1 MSRFRAAAVV
11 TSYDQ
16 GVATAARA
24 DEPLNRPPG
33 TPLPSPSPAAAPPPA
48 ALPSPPVTPAGTALR
63 VLGAAALAF
72 LALQNGALTHG
83 VAATLL
89 VVLTVLSSFAVIAL
103 RTLRRDRDATW
114 AAAVMVVLGAAA
126 TPVIAG
132 GYYYFLG
139 VVVLLTWGRLTL
151 RAGITV
157 AAVGGVLLL
166 ALVARDGVG
175 ANGLGGESLGV
186 LLAYAAGVLA
196 AILFGVNRHQTH
208 ERRRQERELV
218 IRSRELE
225 QRSAELIAQTELT
238 RSETARAAALEE
250 RSRIARD
257 IHDLLAHSLGG
268 LVRQLDAAEAL
279 LVERRD
285 VDGAAER
292 LRVSRDLAVEGLR
305 EARAAVGELRSTGRP
320 APGADPADPPADL
333 AAAVRRLAYRPVG
346 LQLGAGLDVLGTPMP
361 VPADVADA
369 FVAVTRE
376 GLTNAAK
383 HGSATRVSVSLTF
396 EPTSVRLE
404 LANRVDGPADPQ
416 LAGSGGGLGLVGL
429 AERMK
434 AVGGTLSADRE
445 GAHWLLSAQWR
456 VR

>member
-1 MSRFRAAAVV
+1 MTRFGGTDVA
-11 TSYDQ
+11 TSYDAD
-16 GVATAARA
+16 VAPAARA
-24 DEPLNRPPG
+24 DALDPALVEP
-33 TPLPSPSPAAAPPPA
+33 A
-48 ALPSPPVTPAGTALR
+48 PVTPAATALR
-63 VLGAAALAF
+63 LLGAAVLAVI
-72 LALQNGALTHG
+72 AVQNGAFAQG
-83 VAATLL
+83 AAAAVL
-89 VVLTVLSSFAVIAL
+89 VVATMLGSAAVIAL
-103 RTLRRDRDATW
+103 RTLGRDGAATW
-114 AAAVMVVLGAAA
+114 AAVVMLVLGAVI
-126 TPVIAG
+126 TPVIGG

-139 VVVLLTWGRLTL
+139 VVVLLTWGRLAV
-151 RAGITV
+151 R
-157 AAVGGVLLL
+157 AAVVVAGVAGVLML
-166 ALVARDGVG
+166 ALVARAGVG
-175 ANGLGGESLGV
+175 GENLGI

-208 ERRRQERELV
+208 ERRRQEREL
-218 IRSRELE
+218 IARSRELE

-238 RSETARAAALEE
+238 RSETARAGALEE

-257 IHDLLAHSLGG
+257 LHDLLAHSLGG

-305 EARAAVGELRSTGRP
+305 EARAAVGELRWADRP
-320 APGADPADPPADL
+320 APGSDRADPPTDL
-333 AAAVRRLAYRPVG
+333 EAAVRRLAYGPVG
-346 LQLGAGLDVLGTPMP
+346 LQLGAELDVLGTPVP

-383 HGSATRVSVSLTF
+383 HGPAAWVSVSLTF
-396 EPTSVRLE
+396 EPTSIRLE
-404 LANRVDGPADPQ
+404 LANRVDAPADPQ

-429 AERMK
+429 TERMTS
-434 AVGGTLSADRE
+434 VGGTLRAGRE
-445 GAHWLLSAQWR
+445 GAHWLLSAEWT

>member
-1 MSRFRAAAVV
+1 MTRFGAAEVA
-11 TSYDQ
+11 TSYDAD
-16 GVATAARA
+16 VATSARA
-24 DEPLNRPPG
+24 DAVDP
-33 TPLPSPSPAAAPPPA
+33 
-48 ALPSPPVTPAGTALR
+48 PPVTPPPVTPSPVTPTATALR
-63 VLGAAALAF
+63 LLGAAALAVI
-72 LALQNGALTHG
+72 AVQNGALTHG
-83 VAATLL
+83 AATAVLVVVTVLASVAA
-89 VVLTVLSSFAVIAL
+89 VAL
-103 RTLRRDRDATW
+103 RFLGRGGAATG
-114 AAAVMVVLGAAA
+114 AAVLVLVLGAVT
-126 TPVIAG
+126 TPAVGG

-139 VVVLLTWGRLTL
+139 VVVLLTWGRLPVRPAVAVSTA
-151 RAGITV
+151 AG
-157 AAVGGVLLL
+157 LLML
-166 ALVARDGVG
+166 ALVARAGTT
-175 ANGLGGESLGV
+175 GENLQI

-196 AILFGVNRHQTH
+196 AILFGLNRHQTH

-218 IRSRELE
+218 TRSRELE

-305 EARAAVGELRSTGRP
+305 EARAAVGELRSPGRP
-320 APGADPADPPADL
+320 APGTDPAARTTDL
-333 AAAVRRLAYRPVG
+333 AAEIRRLAYGPVG
-346 LQLGAGLDVLGTPMP
+346 LQLGAELDVLGTPVP

-376 GLTNAAK
+376 GLTNATK
-383 HGSATRVSVSLTF
+383 HGSASRVSVSLTF

-404 LANRVDGPADPQ
+404 LVNRADAPADPQ
-416 LAGSGGGLGLVGL
+416 LAGSGGGLGLLGL
-429 AERMK
+429 GERLA
-434 AVGGTLSADRE
+434 AVGGTLSAGRE
-445 GAHWLLSAQWR
+445 GTHWLLSAEWAIR
-456 VR
+456 

>member
-1 MSRFRAAAVV
+1 MSRFSAAAVAA
-11 TSYDQ
+11 SYDQ

-24 DEPLNRPPG
+24 DEPLNPPPV
-33 TPLPSPSPAAAPPPA
+33 TPPTSPSTAAAPPPVE
-48 ALPSPPVTPAGTALR
+48 LPSPPVTPAGTALR

-72 LALQNGALTHG
+72 LALQNGALSHG

-89 VVLTVLSSFAVIAL
+89 VVVTVLSSFAVIAL
-103 RTLRRDRDATW
+103 RTLGRDRYATG

-126 TPVIAG
+126 APVIAG

-139 VVVLLTWGRLTL
+139 VVVLLTWGRLPV
-151 RAGITV
+151 RVAVAVSAAAG
-157 AAVGGVLLL
+157 ALLL
-166 ALVARDGVG
+166 ALVARDGVV
-175 ANGLGGESLGV
+175 GENLQI

-208 ERRRQERELV
+208 GRRRQERELV

-238 RSETARAAALEE
+238 RSETARVAALEE

-305 EARAAVGELRSTGRP
+305 EARAAVGELWSAARP
-320 APGADPADPPADL
+320 APGTDPTIPPTDL
-333 AAAVRRLAYRPVG
+333 AAEIRRLAYGPVG
-346 LQLGAGLDVLGTPMP
+346 LQLGAELDVLGTPEP
-361 VPADVADA
+361 VPADVAEA

-383 HGSATRVSVSLTF
+383 HGAGARVSVSLTF
-396 EPTSVRLE
+396 EPTVVRLE
-404 LANRVDGPADPQ
+404 LANRADAPADPK
-416 LAGSGGGLGLVGL
+416 LAGSGGGLGLLGL
-429 AERMK
+429 TERLA
-434 AVGGTLSADRE
+434 AVGGTLSAGRE
-445 GAHWLLSAQWR
+445 GAHWLLSAEWR